1 MAWIYSDTVYCFR
14 LWGFIQKVA
23 RHPIV
28 IQFKMLLP
36 NCIVLLRLSR
46 HAFGEVCCC
55 CVAVRPW
62 TGQRPLDK
70 SDNILSLFHEWIA
83 SDVVS
88 IEIWG
93 KIEIPTSQCRKLR
106 CQVPW
111 LATVSK
117 ISLLRTRYPRTNL
130 TSSWVDFMN
139 MVAVYIWICDFG
151 LLEIK
156 QNGYKIF
163 RGQAPLSRYISTNC
177 LRNMKQFVDFS

>member
-139 MVAVYIWICDFG
+139 MEEEYIWICDFG
-151 LLEIK
+151 LPQII
-156 QNGYKIF
+156 QNGFKIF
-163 RGQAPLSRYISTNC
+163 FNIFNILLDT
-177 LRNMKQFVDFS
+177 FSFI

>member
-1 MAWIYSDTVYCFR
+1 M
-14 LWGFIQKVA
+14 
-23 RHPIV
+23 
-28 IQFKMLLP
+28 
-36 NCIVLLRLSR
+36 
-46 HAFGEVCCC
+46 CCC

-117 ISLLRTRYPRTNL
+117 ISLLRARYPSTNL

-139 MVAVYIWICDFG
+139 MVEEYICDF
-151 LLEIK
+151 EIK
-156 QNGYKIF
+156 QNVSRSF
-163 RGQAPLSRYISTNC
+163 RAKPPCQDIHTHTHRCDKKEILSWIKNLRKLTNKEMNEMKK
-177 LRNMKQFVDFS
+177 LNGWKRNQFVFLNFGGP